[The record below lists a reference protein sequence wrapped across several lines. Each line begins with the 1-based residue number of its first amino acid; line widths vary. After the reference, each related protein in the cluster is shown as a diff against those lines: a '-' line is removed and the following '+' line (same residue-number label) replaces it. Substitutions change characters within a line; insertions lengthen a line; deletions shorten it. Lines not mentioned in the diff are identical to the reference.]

1 MLRSGG
7 GVDDGG
13 GSKEEVLLPLVVVV
27 VFVEEGRSR
36 KLLMVFV
43 LSCPEALIS
52 SPTFDLSGSGIGGRT
67 CALWTSTG
75 SHPPGACLIFAS
87 SRPRKRGMEGP
98 VKSMSRI
105 PTELPARER
114 ESASCVVTED
124 LPTPPLP
131 ERICSWT

>member
-1 MLRSGG
+1 MPPLVVAPVVAVEWISCRLLSVSLSSTPEALGSAPTLDRS
-7 GVDDGG
+7 GVDD
-13 GSKEEVLLPLVVVV
+13 
-27 VFVEEGRSR
+27 
-36 KLLMVFV
+36 
-43 LSCPEALIS
+43 I
-52 SPTFDLSGSGIGGRT
+52 GIGGRT

-105 PTELPARER
+105 PTDLPRRER
-114 ESASCVVTED
+114 DSASCVVTED

-131 ERICSWT
+131 ERIC